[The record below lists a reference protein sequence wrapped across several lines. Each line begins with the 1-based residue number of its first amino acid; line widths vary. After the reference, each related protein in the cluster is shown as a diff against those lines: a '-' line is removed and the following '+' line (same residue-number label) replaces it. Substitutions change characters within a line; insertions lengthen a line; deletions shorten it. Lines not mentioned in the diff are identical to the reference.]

1 MTTDRWDAQTA
12 EIPRLVDF
20 AKNEDAAIQQL
31 ETGLAER
38 RRVRAAKPAL
48 RAFPPSLLTHPV
60 LLRFFLAYSPAR
72 GDIATTFRDLKVCR

>member
-31 ETGLAER
+31 DADVAAIR
-38 RRVRAAKPAL
+38 RIHAAKTAL
-48 RAFPPSLLTHPV
+48 RTFTPSE
-60 LLRFFLAYSPAR
+60 LRDAL
-72 GDIATTFRDLKVCR
+72 DLRHMRLPESVS

>member
-38 RRVRAAKPAL
+38 RRVHTAKPAL
-48 RAFPPSLLTHPV
+48 RAFTPSE
-60 LLRFFLAYSPAR
+60 LREALDVRRERAQES
-72 GDIATTFRDLKVCR
+72 VS

>member
-1 MTTDRWDAQTA
+1 VVTVTTDRWDAQTA

-48 RAFPPSLLTHPV
+48 PAFTPSELREALDVRRERAQEPV
-60 LLRFFLAYSPAR
+60 S
-72 GDIATTFRDLKVCR
+72 

>member
-1 MTTDRWDAQTA
+1 VVTVTTDRWDAQTA

-48 RAFPPSLLTHPV
+48 RAFTPSE
-60 LLRFFLAYSPAR
+60 LREALDVRCERAQES
-72 GDIATTFRDLKVCR
+72 VS

>member
-1 MTTDRWDAQTA
+1 VVTVTTDRWDAQTA

-48 RAFPPSLLTHPV
+48 RAFPPSE
-60 LLRFFLAYSPAR
+60 LREALDVR
-72 GDIATTFRDLKVCR
+72 RDRAQESVS

>member
-38 RRVRAAKPAL
+38 RRVSTAKPAL
-48 RAFPPSLLTHPV
+48 RAFTPSE
-60 LLRFFLAYSPAR
+60 LREAL
-72 GDIATTFRDLKVCR
+72 DFRQKRTQESVS

>member
-38 RRVRAAKPAL
+38 RRVRTAKPAL
-48 RAFPPSLLTHPV
+48 RAFTPSELREALDVRRERAQEPV
-60 LLRFFLAYSPAR
+60 S
-72 GDIATTFRDLKVCR
+72 